1 MTATT
6 IPTTEAALEA
16 LIGRT
21 ADAIMLLALPM
32 ADLRALAHVL
42 VQPPLPRSK
51 DAAVQALLAVSPT
64 DHAAALGQ
72 AAGAAG
78 KPQAAN
84 PYDRALTPEL
94 AITWEHARTVTT
106 APATSDQAAD
116 DQAAAVRPLPGFAA
130 DSSPAEVEAGKVIA
144 AANQAALQQV
154 LDEAPPRPQLDED
167 VEAMHAELLDEVA
180 AGQAPAVA
188 WTPSDAALR
197 DWTPPADV
205 LTRPDVRPWA
215 DGVRDDDADRGE
227 AVRILIYRALHQ
239 HQAQR
244 LTDLAVPDLQALWAG
259 IFGRTTTRSWASNL
273 TRHCR
278 GAIAN
283 PEYVAALAPKAARP
297 APPTRVADLQASLA
311 ALQAAAAALVAS
323 AANDTGPGFDRWT
336 VDPDALAALTA
347 LLPTTP

>member
-1 MTATT
+1 MTTAT

-21 ADAIMLLALPM
+21 ADATMLLALPM
-32 ADLRALAHVL
+32 SDLRALAHVL

-51 DAAVQALLAVSPT
+51 DAAVRALLSISPT
-64 DHAAALGQ
+64 DHAAALGR
-72 AAGAAG
+72 AAYDAG
-78 KPQAAN
+78 KPCSSN
-84 PYDRALTPEL
+84 PYDRDLVPEL
-94 AITWEHARTVTT
+94 AITWAHAWESAD
-106 APATSDQAAD
+106 APIGPVVD
-116 DQAAAVRPLPGFAA
+116 DLP
-130 DSSPAEVEAGKVIA
+130 
-144 AANQAALQQV
+144 
-154 LDEAPPRPQLDED
+154 LDEAPLRPQLDAD

-215 DGVRDDDADRGE
+215 DGVRDDDAARGE

-283 PEYVAALAPKAARP
+283 PEYVAALTPKADRP
-297 APPTRVADLQASLA
+297 APQRSARVADLQASLA
-311 ALQAAAAALVAS
+311 ALQAAAAALVAT

-347 LLPTTP
+347 LLPTTT